1 VNKEEKKIAFLQ
13 ISSAAALLIAGI
25 GIYFFYHNRPLD
37 KERLKV
43 LVGDLRSTA
52 SEADLLTD
60 QIQQEKV
67 KTTYTYEHLNMM
79 IEAAKKTSEKLEKS
93 KVQDELAP
101 EKEITVRTAQELLA
115 GLEKF
120 QKESVVSQDFEKLEK
135 KLDQVEASL
144 E

>member
-13 ISSAAALLIAGI
+13 ISSAAALLIAGF
-25 GIYFFYHNRPLD
+25 GIYFYYHDRPLD
-37 KERLKV
+37 KKSLKV

-60 QIQQEKV
+60 QIEQQKV
-67 KTTYTYEHLNMM
+67 KTTYSYEHLSLI
-79 IEAAKKTSEKLEKS
+79 IEAAKKTSEKLKQS
-93 KVQDELAP
+93 KVQDELVS
-101 EKEITVRTAQELLA
+101 EKEITEKTAQELLA

-120 QKESVVSQDFEKLEK
+120 QKESVASQDFEKLEK
-135 KLDQVEASL
+135 QLDQVEESL

>member
-1 VNKEEKKIAFLQ
+1 VKKEGRKIAILQ
-13 ISSAAALLIAGI
+13 ISSAAALLIVGI
-25 GIYFFYHNRPLD
+25 ETYSYYHNRPLN

-60 QIQQEKV
+60 QIEQEKV
-67 KTTYTYEHLNMM
+67 KTTYTYEQLRMM
-79 IEAAKKTSEKLEKS
+79 IEAAKKTSEKLKES

-101 EKEITVRTAQELLA
+101 EKEITEKTAQQLLA

-120 QKESVVSQDFEKLEK
+120 QKGSVVSEDFEKLEK
-135 KLDQVEASL
+135 QLDQVEESL

>member
-1 VNKEEKKIAFLQ
+1 MNKEGKKIAILE
-13 ISSAAALLIAGI
+13 IALAAALLIAGF
-25 GIYFFYHNRPLD
+25 GTYVYYHNRPLN

-60 QIQQEKV
+60 QIEQEKV
-67 KTTYTYEHLNMM
+67 KTTYTYEHLTMM
-79 IEAAKKTSEKLEKS
+79 IETAKKTSEKLRKS

-101 EKEITVRTAQELLA
+101 EKEITEKTAQELLA

-120 QKESVVSQDFEKLEK
+120 QKGSVVSQDFEKLEK
-135 KLDQVEASL
+135 KLDQVEESL